1 MFEHLLN
8 LSLRFHLNRKTGK
21 ILRVQG
27 TLLYLKNYTSYLF
40 YNNKYYTPCI
50 DRGVS
55 SIVSILS
62 SVLFDVVPTLVDIVI
77 AVIYFTFA
85 FDIFF
90 GMIVFVTMS
99 LYLVSTIIMTE
110 WRTKYRRLTNSLD
123 NVMEAK
129 AGVLLIPAYIL
140 SVA

>member
-1 MFEHLLN
+1 MLYFIY
-8 LSLRFHLNRKTGK
+8 LSLIYCT
-21 ILRVQG
+21 V
-27 TLLYLKNYTSYLF
+27 YYTS
-40 YNNKYYTPCI
+40 CI

-62 SVLFDVVPTLVDIVI
+62 SVLFDVIPTLVDIAI
-77 AVIYFTFA
+77 AVVYFTYA

-110 WRTKYRRLTNSLD
+110 WRTKYRRLTNLLD
-123 NVMEAK
+123 NAMESK
-129 AGVLLIPAYIL
+129 AGV
-140 SVA
+140 